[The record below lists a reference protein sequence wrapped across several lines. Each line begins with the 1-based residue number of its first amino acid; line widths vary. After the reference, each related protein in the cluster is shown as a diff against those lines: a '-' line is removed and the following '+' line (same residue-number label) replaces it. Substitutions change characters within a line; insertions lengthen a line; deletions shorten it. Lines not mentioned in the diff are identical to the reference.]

1 MKVVDGAGDFI
12 ASHHNVYISLLKVKS
27 LEIIILYKIL
37 SYLVLFFVKNTKIV
51 SIVHF

>member
-27 LEIIILYKIL
+27 LEIRYFLGLIFCQKHKSSFLISFSSKL
-37 SYLVLFFVKNTKIV
+37 S
-51 SIVHF
+51 

>member
-27 LEIIILYKIL
+27 LEIIILYKK
-37 SYLVLFFVKNTKIV
+37 YLLGLFFVKNTKIV